1 MKQDHI
7 PDIVTNREKQWM
19 RGWINKD
26 EACFHDIMAP
36 DFLLSSAR
44 GLLMTKAE
52 WIEAA
57 LGPFTC
63 QSFEWKEIKVRLYG
77 DTAVVNALI
86 DQKANVG
93 EQDWGGRFMITDVW
107 VY

>member
-1 MKQDHI
+1 
-7 PDIVTNREKQWM
+7 
-19 RGWINKD
+19 
-26 EACFHDIMAP
+26 
-36 DFLLSSAR
+36 
-44 GLLMTKAE
+44 MTKAE

-107 VY
+107 VYQQNKWQVVARQGTGPLK